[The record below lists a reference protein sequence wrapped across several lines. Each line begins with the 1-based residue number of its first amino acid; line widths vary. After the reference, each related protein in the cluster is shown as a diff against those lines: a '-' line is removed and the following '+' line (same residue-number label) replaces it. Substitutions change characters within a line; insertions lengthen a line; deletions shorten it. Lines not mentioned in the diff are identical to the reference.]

1 MLSLKCF
8 EEAKNKICFHPL
20 ICSIQVQI
28 IMQRRNFVKS
38 TLGAAGLGLTAAAES
53 VADNWHSQPAFLAKN
68 NFKLKYAPHFGMFEN
83 SAGKDPIDQLKFMS
97 DMGFTALEDN
107 GMMGRD
113 VALQEKIAK
122 EMTRLGM
129 TMGVFVLDKGGN
141 GQNTLAAGKPEYI
154 EIFLNGCRKAVETA
168 KRVNAKFTTV
178 VPGDFERNLP
188 IGIQT
193 GHVIDALR
201 RGADILAPAGLTMVL
216 EPLSDTP
223 NLFLRTSDQTYE
235 ICRAVNSPA
244 CKILFDIYHMQ
255 KNEGHII
262 PHINWCWSE
271 IGYFQMGDNPGRKEP
286 TTGEINYKNIF
297 KHIYQKQK
305 AENKEF
311 IFGMEHGNSQPGK
324 DGEMAVIKA
333 YVESDSFTV

>member
-1 MLSLKCF
+1 
-8 EEAKNKICFHPL
+8 
-20 ICSIQVQI
+20 
-28 IMQRRNFVKS
+28 MQRRSFVKS
-38 TLGAAGLGLTAAAES
+38 TFGAAGLGAAGLGES
-53 VADNWHSQPAFLAKN
+53 VATNWHAQPNLLAKN
-68 NFKLKYAPHFGMFEN
+68 SFKLKYAPHIGMFEN
-83 SAGKDPIDQLKFMS
+83 SAGKDPIDQLKFMA

-107 GMMGRD
+107 GMMGREP
-113 VALQEKIAK
+113 AMQEKMGK
-122 EMTRLGM
+122 EMARLGM

-141 GQNTLAAGKPEYI
+141 SQNTLAAGKAEYVD
-154 EIFLNGCRKAVETA
+154 IFLNGCRRAVETA
-168 KRVNAKFTTV
+168 KRVNAKWTTV

-201 RGADILAPAGLTMVL
+201 RGAEILEPAGIVMVL
-216 EPLSDTP
+216 EPLSDSP

-235 ICRAVNSPA
+235 ICRGVNSPS
-244 CKILFDIYHMQ
+244 CKLLFDIYHMQ

-262 PHINWCWSE
+262 PHINWSWNE
-271 IGYFQMGDNPGRKEP
+271 IAYFQIGDNPGRNEP

-305 AENKEF
+305 AEGKEF
-311 IFGMEHGNSQPGK
+311 IFGMEHGKSMKGK
-324 DGEMAVIKA
+324 EGEVALVKA